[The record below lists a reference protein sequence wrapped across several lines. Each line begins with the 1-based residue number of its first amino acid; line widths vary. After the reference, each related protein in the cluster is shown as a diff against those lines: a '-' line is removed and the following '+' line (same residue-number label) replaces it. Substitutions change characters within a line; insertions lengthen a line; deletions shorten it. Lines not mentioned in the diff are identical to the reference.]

1 MSNTKARAGQLRSR
15 GGAPILRWGCVFLL
29 MFPFV
34 IGLSIIALTTA
45 MTFSNGPW
53 VFMLATV
60 LASATTIPYGLML
73 LWLDRNEPEPLYLV
87 VAAFVW
93 GAVFATGYS
102 LVVNTTFGI
111 AAGQVIQDAFIA
123 NQLTASVSAP
133 FIEELTKGLAV
144 MLIFFLFRHEFD
156 NVLDG
161 MLYGALVG
169 LGFAWLENILYYV
182 QAGDAGGIPD
192 MLKLTYLRGVLN
204 GVTSH
209 VSYTGL
215 TGMGFG
221 LVRVLRKGFLR
232 WTLVPLFWGM
242 AMFAHFL
249 WNTFVAPIVVVA
261 GGDSEVV
268 QLAVGLPLAVIILQ
282 SPFMLILVVTGLVT
296 WVQEARVIRKY
307 LATEPPHI
315 LQPDDIKWL
324 VPARRRFLVSLK
336 RFFQRGPAVWFWGLQ
351 LDRALVRLAFSKWHH
366 DLDPGI
372 DWPVE
377 EDADIADLR
386 ARVLRL
392 RRRM

>member
-1 MSNTKARAGQLRSR
+1 MSSSPARPGQLRSR
-15 GGAPILRWGCVFLL
+15 GGTPILRWGCVFLL

-34 IGLSIIALTTA
+34 VGLVIIALTTA
-45 MTFSNGPW
+45 MTFTNGPW
-53 VFMLATV
+53 VFTLATV
-60 LASATTIPYGLML
+60 LATATTVPYGLML

-102 LVVNTTFGI
+102 LVFNTTFGM
-111 AAGQVIQDAFIA
+111 AASQVVQDAFIA

-182 QAGDAGGIPD
+182 QAGDSGGVPD
-192 MLKLTYLRGVLN
+192 MMKLAYLRGLLN
-204 GVTSH
+204 GVSSH

-221 LVRVLRKGFLR
+221 LVRVLRKGMLR
-232 WTLVPLFWGM
+232 WLLIPLFWGM

-249 WNTFVAPIVVVA
+249 WNTLVAPVVMLT
-261 GGDSEVV
+261 GGNDEMI
-268 QLAVGLPLAVIILQ
+268 QLLVSLPIAVFVLQ
-282 SPFMLILVVTGLVT
+282 SPFMLVLLITGVVS
-296 WVQEARVIRKY
+296 WVQEARVIRRY
-307 LATEPPHI
+307 LGTEPPHI
-315 LQPDDIKWL
+315 LSADDIRWL

-372 DWPVE
+372 DWAVE
-377 EDADIADLR
+377 EDADIAELR

>member
-1 MSNTKARAGQLRSR
+1 MSRPPSRPGQLRSR
-15 GGAPILRWGCVFLL
+15 GGQPILRWGCVGLL
-29 MFPFV
+29 MFPFL
-34 IGLSIIALTTA
+34 IGLVIIAATTA

-102 LVVNTTFGI
+102 LVVNTTVGV
-111 AAGQVIQDAFIA
+111 AAGTFIDDAFIA
-123 NQLTASVSAP
+123 NQVTASFSAP
-133 FIEELTKGLAV
+133 FIEELTKGVAV

-182 QAGDAGGIPD
+182 QAGDGGGVPG
-192 MLKLTYLRGVLN
+192 MLKLTYLRGVVN

-221 LVRVLRKGFLR
+221 LVRVMRRGFLR
-232 WTLVPLFWGM
+232 WLFVPLFWGM

-249 WNTFVAPIVVVA
+249 WNTFVSPIVAVT
-261 GGDSEVV
+261 GGESEVG
-268 QLAVGLPLAVIILQ
+268 QLMFGLPVAVLVLQ
-282 SPFMLILVVTGLVT
+282 SPFMVILAITGLVT
-296 WVQEARVIRKY
+296 WVQEARVIRQY
-307 LATEPPHI
+307 LASEPSHI
-315 LQPDDIKWL
+315 LRPGDIQNL
-324 VPARRRFLVSLK
+324 VPARRRFLASLK
-336 RFFQRGPAVWFWGLQ
+336 RFFRSGPAAWFWGVQ

-377 EDADIADLR
+377 EDREVADLR

>member
-1 MSNTKARAGQLRSR
+1 MTPSTARPGQLRSR
-15 GGAPILRWGCVFLL
+15 GGTPILRWGCVFLL
-29 MFPFV
+29 MFPFIV
-34 IGLSIIALTTA
+34 GLVIIALTTA
-45 MTFSNGPW
+45 LTFTNGPW
-53 VFMLATV
+53 VFLLATL

-102 LVVNTTFGI
+102 LVFNTTFGL
-111 AAGQVIQDAFIA
+111 AASSVVQDSFLAG
-123 NQLTASVSAP
+123 QLTASFSAP
-133 FIEELTKGLAV
+133 FIEELTKGMAV
-144 MLIFFLFRHEFD
+144 LIIFLLFKHEFD

-182 QAGDAGGIPD
+182 NAGDQGGVTD
-192 MLKLTYLRGVLN
+192 MVKLAYLRGLLN
-204 GVTSH
+204 GVSSH

-221 LVRVLRKGFLR
+221 LVRVMRKGILR
-232 WTLVPLFWGM
+232 WFFIPLFWGM

-249 WNTFVAPIVVVA
+249 WNTFVSPVVYLTGGTNETMALLVSLPIAVV
-261 GGDSEVV
+261 
-268 QLAVGLPLAVIILQ
+268 ILQ
-282 SPFMLILVVTGLVT
+282 SPFMLILLVTGLVS
-296 WVQEARVIRKY
+296 WVQEARVIRRY
-307 LATEPPHI
+307 LESEPAHI
-315 LQPDDIKWL
+315 LQSGDIAHL
-324 VPARRRFLVSLK
+324 LPARRRIWMGLR
-336 RFFQRGPAVWFWGLQ
+336 RFFTRGPLVWYWGVQ

-372 DWPVE
+372 DWPLE
-377 EDADIADLR
+377 QDAEVAELR
-386 ARVLRL
+386 AQILRI